1 MNDTIEIRVADEK
14 HLSYVDTILDT
25 IEVAAKNRGTGI
37 ARRSPDYVKQK
48 MLEGKAIIAMD
59 GNKFAGFCYIETW
72 SNKSFV
78 ANSGLIVAP
87 NYQGHG
93 LARRIKRFAFE
104 YSRRKYPHAKLFGL
118 TSGLAVMKINTALG
132 YVPTTFS
139 ELTNDEAFWNGCK
152 TCVNYDVLLRNN
164 KTRCICT
171 AMLYDPAQ
179 HPEDHLGDA
188 VSEEDENDLK
198 KKQIK

>member
-1 MNDTIEIRVADEK
+1 MNDTIEIRVADER

-25 IEVAAKNRGTGI
+25 IEIAAENRGTGI
-37 ARRSPDYVKQK
+37 ARRSPEYVKQK

-59 GNKFAGFCYIETW
+59 GDKFAGFCYIETW

-87 NYQGHG
+87 EYQGGG
-93 LARRIKRFAFE
+93 LASRIKQFAFE

-152 TCVNYDVLLRNN
+152 TCVNYDVLLRNDR
-164 KTRCICT
+164 TRCICT
-171 AMLYDPAQ
+171 ALLYDPAQ
-179 HPEDHLGDA
+179 HPEDHLGDHPLHEG
-188 VSEEDENDLK
+188 EETEE
-198 KKQIK
+198 KQEI